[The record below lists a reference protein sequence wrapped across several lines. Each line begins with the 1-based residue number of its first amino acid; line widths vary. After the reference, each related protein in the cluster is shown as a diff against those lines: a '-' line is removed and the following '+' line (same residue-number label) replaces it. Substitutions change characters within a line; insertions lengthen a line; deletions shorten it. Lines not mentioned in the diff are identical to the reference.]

1 VQSKFSDAKL
11 QMGGGGE
18 IDHKVV
24 KVLPKVWVQ
33 FDGLSKEL
41 CDFLIIW
48 AVGSILGITKDV
60 DMVFTRK
67 YEVCRLQVLDPNL
80 IPQFVDVVIGESLY
94 SLWFKVETNGDG
106 EEPVLME
113 MDNFEGDDDQHG
125 DNLDETHDTT
135 SHTTPPQDKGN
146 KEAAGVGGR
155 APLPLGQR

>member
-1 VQSKFSDAKL
+1 
-11 QMGGGGE
+11 
-18 IDHKVV
+18 VV

-33 FDGLSKEL
+33 FDGLPKEL

-67 YEVCRLQVLDPNL
+67 YEVCRLQVLVLDPNL

-113 MDNFEGDDDQHG
+113 MDNFEGDDDQQVIIWMKLMTQQVIPLHPKTKATKRQQE
-125 DNLDETHDTT
+125 L
-135 SHTTPPQDKGN
+135 
-146 KEAAGVGGR
+146 GVGHHCHWAKGKESMC
-155 APLPLGQR
+155 LPHRTSY

>member
-1 VQSKFSDAKL
+1 
-11 QMGGGGE
+11 
-18 IDHKVV
+18 
-24 KVLPKVWVQ
+24 
-33 FDGLSKEL
+33 
-41 CDFLIIW
+41 
-48 AVGSILGITKDV
+48 VGSILGITKDV

-113 MDNFEGDDDQHG
+113 MDNFEGDDDKQG